1 MARFAPLAFALLA
14 ACALLVRGD
23 DEGPWLELLSGAK
36 DGNMKLTTQAIE
48 QGADIDRIDQYGDT
62 ALLIACENSHEE
74 VAEFLIEKGANI
86 EARNNHSSTV
96 IMRAAMKG
104 EADVVSL
111 LIKKGANVNAVNKA
125 GISGLSFAHSHSH
138 IHGQNNMIQELID
151 AGAKRGDMKNR
162 AGLHE
167 MVCALLRAAPLRSI
181 LHTRRASAPPPLRCQ
196 PSRKPL
202 AELSTVFCACRT
214 GTSCGAW
221 SRKSS
226 AVQAL
231 CCCAGRTRRRRRRR
245 ACGLWQ

>member
-36 DGNMKLTTQAIE
+36 DGNMKLATQAIE

-125 GISGLSFAHSHSH
+125 GISALSFAHSHSH

-167 MVCALLRAAPLRSI
+167 MVRALRAPLRSAPSC
-181 LHTRRASAPPPLRCQ
+181 TRAARRL
-196 PSRKPL
+196 
-202 AELSTVFCACRT
+202 
-214 GTSCGAW
+214 
-221 SRKSS
+221 
-226 AVQAL
+226 
-231 CCCAGRTRRRRRRR
+231 RTRCAASCRGSRLRS
-245 ACGLWQ
+245 

>member
-36 DGNMKLTTQAIE
+36 DGNMKLATQAIE

-125 GISGLSFAHSHSH
+125 GISALSFAHSHSH

-167 MVCALLRAAPLRSI
+167 MVRTPPL
-181 LHTRRASAPPPLRCQ
+181 HPAHAPPLGPAPAALPAVAEPACVAEHGVLRLQ
-196 PSRKPL
+196 DRH
-202 AELSTVFCACRT
+202 EL
-214 GTSCGAW
+214 
-221 SRKSS
+221 
-226 AVQAL
+226 
-231 CCCAGRTRRRRRRR
+231 RR
-245 ACGLWQ
+245 LESQE